1 MICTGSEM
9 TSLNSIPC
17 GKLYHFELN
26 RVVSVSSCSPS
37 KSPWN
42 TSVSLENFRLSL
54 KYTRFWVTFIEKQV
68 ENDVFWQIFALKP
81 PFSAICEEIYLKIIF
96 FVVFDEKC
104 SETCVIQEVPWFSKE
119 TLGEDE
125 FLVRLSPNLS
135 SPHHKCA
142 QNDSPRLKVLCKVE
156 LPDAEIDEIQAG
168 DHKIPNLNSPPLK
181 CGQNHSPR
189 LKVLC
194 KLEYAPKIL
203 KISEKS
209 LIWG

>member
-1 MICTGSEM
+1 M
-9 TSLNSIPC
+9 
-17 GKLYHFELN
+17 
-26 RVVSVSSCSPS
+26 
-37 KSPWN
+37 
-42 TSVSLENFRLSL
+42 
-54 KYTRFWVTFIEKQV
+54 

-135 SPHHKCA
+135 SPHHKCG

-194 KLEYAPKIL
+194 KLELADTETTEKGINIDKIDLLLTPEL
-203 KISEKS
+203 KLFSDVWRSRTEGNSSE
-209 LIWG
+209 L